1 MMIEIIGTPAMLEQL
16 AEESAELS
24 QAALKVARILRGEN
38 PTPVKYP
45 EAMGNL
51 IEEYTDVMQCA
62 NEIGLLVDL
71 SQIKDKEQRFQE
83 RIQGDELET
92 VTTVQN
98 RELREAVYD
107 ITGGPYLKKAEYE
120 RIIKAI
126 DAAYGRM
133 IKEATSGGDEDKN
146 LQSIPKQ

>member
-1 MMIEIIGTPAMLEQL
+1 MMIEVIGTPAMLEQL

-38 PTPVKYP
+38 PTPLEYP
-45 EAMGNL
+45 ASMENL
-51 IEEYTDVMQCA
+51 IEEYTDVTQCA
-62 NEIGLLVDL
+62 NELGLLVDMA
-71 SQIKDKEQRFQE
+71 QIKDKEQRFQE
-83 RIQGDELET
+83 RIQEDELEA
-92 VTTVQN
+92 VTMVQN

-133 IKEATSGGDEDKN
+133 IKEATSGGDENKN
-146 LQSIPKQ
+146 LQSLPQQ